1 MPHNAHPRG
10 HTSPSHHV
18 VYLRDVQCTHAPA
31 QTQLLNG
38 SATCNMAMGRWEE
51 AESQLQEAF
60 EKDAKTAETLANL
73 VTISL
78 HQGKPASRYLK

>member
-1 MPHNAHPRG
+1 MC
-10 HTSPSHHV
+10 
-18 VYLRDVQCTHAPA
+18 CTHVSV
-31 QTQLLNG
+31 QTRLLNG

-60 EKDAKTAETLANL
+60 EKDAKSAETLANL